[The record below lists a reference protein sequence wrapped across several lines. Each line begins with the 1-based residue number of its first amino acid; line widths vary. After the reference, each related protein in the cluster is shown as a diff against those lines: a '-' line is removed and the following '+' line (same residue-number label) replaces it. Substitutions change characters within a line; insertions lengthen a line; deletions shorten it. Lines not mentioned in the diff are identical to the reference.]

1 MHPTHLLPPALLQQ
15 LPGRHALAHN
25 HLLQVLKARHGY
37 TGTISG
43 VPDQLLDY
51 VVTRASG
58 NPLFIEQL
66 LEGVAK
72 AKLLGSNPTPQ
83 PRPAASGTSQ
93 TP

>member
-1 MHPTHLLPPALLQQ
+1 M
-15 LPGRHALAHN
+15 
-25 HLLQVLKARHGY
+25 KARHGY